1 MTDFRKLYDKFQ
13 FNENEAEQ
21 LKELYLLANGLNEDQ
36 KTFTIKTII
45 SDEANETMVESEV
58 KNGKLV

>member
-1 MTDFRKLYDKFQ
+1 MTDFKRLYEKFQ

-21 LKELYLLANGLNEDQ
+21 LKNLHLLSKGFQENQ
-36 KTFTIKTII
+36 KVFTIKTIV
-45 SDEANETMVESEV
+45 SDRENESIIKSEV